1 MYRAQGKLDLAAQF
15 LQRSLVAANTPAP
28 SAYGAQAGGNVPPG
42 WETAMSRIGSNPLPG
57 TNPFEGKTAVDTASN
72 PALASGASYRQALP
86 QSYTQ
91 PVPNYLPPPQPAPY
105 TTPYVA
111 PSSAPAPQ
119 GAPRPAASGGYG
131 PDMYGSGQSGAPLQP
146 YPGQDAGASGAY
158 PAQPYQQA
166 PAYQAYPQQ
175 SYQQQPYPQQPYPQ
189 QGYPQQP
196 YPPQQPYAAQDPY
209 ASPWPMSPGSR
220 NAQSNTYAPPAAA
233 SAPSAKRSTSSSRK
247 ASTARPANA
256 YAYGAPPQQPYAQA
270 PYGQQPQPYAPQPYY
285 PQQPYAPQ
293 YAQQPYIPQPP
304 AGYAQPYYP
313 AQAQAQQRAAAAATM
328 TAGGMPAPVANSQ
341 TAGVAEELAQIN
353 REQASTISGGLIFRS
368 RDGEDG
374 LSNLTDIEAPIEG
387 RIKAGNG
394 HVIVRAT
401 PVTLDAGTAASSQNT
416 LARFGSGQGAATT
429 PPSNN
434 YGSQTATGV
443 GLSLGYENRNFKGD
457 VGTTPLGFRE
467 TNVVGGLQYQN
478 AITDKVS
485 YSLAVARR
493 AVTDSLLSYAGARDA
508 GAGLEWGGVTSTG
521 ARADLGWDDGTS
533 GVYLNAAYQFLDG
546 NQVAS
551 NNAVKGGG
559 GIYTR
564 LLKDADQTLTVGAN
578 TTLMHYD
585 KNLSYFTYGQGGY
598 FSPQQYVILNFPVE
612 YMGRA
617 GLFTYDLKGSVGVQY
632 YRENSSNYFPTDS
645 TRQAQA
651 ASSGLAPDA
660 GAVYPSQS
668 KTGVSYSINATG
680 EYQLAPQ
687 LAFGATASFGNAYQ
701 YREWLAA
708 VYVRYSFTR
717 QGNVQPVF
725 PPQAFSSPYLSLSN

>member
-1 MYRAQGKLDLAAQF
+1 MP
-15 LQRSLVAANTPAP
+15 N
-28 SAYGAQAGGNVPPG
+28 
-42 WETAMSRIGSNPLPG
+42 
-57 TNPFEGKTAVDTASN
+57 AV
-72 PALASGASYRQALP
+72 
-86 QSYTQ
+86 
-91 PVPNYLPPPQPAPY
+91 
-105 TTPYVA
+105 
-111 PSSAPAPQ
+111 
-119 GAPRPAASGGYG
+119 PRPAQSGGYG
-131 PDMYGSGQSGAPLQP
+131 PDTYGSGQSGAPLQP
-146 YPGQDAGASGAY
+146 YPGQDAGASGVY
-158 PAQPYQQA
+158 PAQG
-166 PAYQAYPQQ
+166 
-175 SYQQQPYPQQPYPQ
+175 YQQQPPVYQPYPQQ
-189 QGYPQQP
+189 QGYPQQ
-196 YPPQQPYAAQDPY
+196 QAPYATQDPY
-209 ASPWPMSPGSR
+209 AAPWPMSPGAR
-220 NAQSNTYAPPAAA
+220 DAQSNAYAPLPAA
-233 SAPSAKRSTSSSRK
+233 STTKKKQASSRK
-247 ASTARPANA
+247 TTAQRPADP
-256 YAYGAPPQQPYAQA
+256 YAYGAPPQQQQYPQA
-270 PYGQQPQPYAPQPYY
+270 PYGQQPYYAP
-285 PQQPYAPQ
+285 PQQ

-313 AQAQAQQRAAAAATM
+313 SQTQPAQRAAAAATM
-328 TAGGMPAPVANSQ
+328 SAGGAPVPVANSQ

-353 REQASTISGGLIFRS
+353 REQASTVSGGLIFRS

-401 PVTLDAGTAASSQNT
+401 PVTLDAGTASSQPNT
-416 LARFGSGQGAATT
+416 LARFGSGRGASAN
-429 PPSNN
+429 PPTNN

-443 GLSLGYENRNFKGD
+443 GLSVGYENRNFKGD

-478 AITDKVS
+478 AISDKVS

-493 AVTDSLLSYAGARDA
+493 AVTDSLLSYAGTRDQ
-508 GAGLEWGGVTSTG
+508 GANLEWGGVTSTG

-546 NQVAS
+546 KQVAT

-564 LLKDADQTLTVGAN
+564 LFKDADQTLTVGAN

-612 YMGRA
+612 YAGRT
-617 GLFTYDLKGSVGVQY
+617 GLFTYDLKGSIGVQH
-632 YRENSSNYFPTDS
+632 YRQDASNYFPTNS
-645 TRQAQA
+645 TYQSIA
-651 ASSGLAPDA
+651 ANNGTTPDA

-668 KTGVSYSINATG
+668 KTGVSYSLSATG

-717 QGNVQPVF
+717 QSGAVPVF